1 MNAPNDARQ
10 ERALACHE
18 MLLRLAGKAPDELVT
33 QAREWLAEG
42 RMGEIARA
50 VAFTAVAQR
59 ISMLEDDVMLLDAL
73 LSDDNADATGL
84 SQIEIAEYEFMPP
97 FGFTV
102 TQSGEEA
109 PGSEP
114 GAETDAFAQAV
125 MEAIGAETGAHGLW
139 RVWRRPADG
148 SPWPPP
154 KRVFLVEMDEDAEL
168 PAVTARLQQAVAA
181 AGESEP
187 QVEVFATGEELPVYQ
202 RLARAYGALVWA
214 ATPEPDIEIAAVF
227 DEVDARTGPRF
238 RPDHT
243 RIEDDRERQRIIDYL
258 QAGEA
263 LLVTTARMDDVVD
276 TARRSSVPMN
286 FRTDGTW
293 IWTDSTTYY
302 LEQHH
307 LEPDTGLLAHITA
320 ANFQMPELDGVALH
334 RAMAVLQR
342 PAEEEP
348 VWTFDGSSS
357 APDEE

>member
-1 MNAPNDARQ
+1 M
-10 ERALACHE
+10 ACHD
-18 MLLRLAGKAPDELVT
+18 MLLRLAGKAPDELVA

-42 RMGEIARA
+42 RVGELARA
-50 VAFTAVAQR
+50 VVFTAVAQR
-59 ISMLEDDVMLLDAL
+59 ISLLEDDVVLLDTL
-73 LSDDNADATGL
+73 LEDDNADATGL

-102 TQSGEEA
+102 TQAGDDA
-109 PGSEP
+109 PAGDP
-114 GAETDAFAQAV
+114 AAIDAIDQAAIDAV
-125 MEAIGAETGAHGLW
+125 MAESGVHGLW

-154 KRVFLVEMDEDAEL
+154 KRVFLVEMEADAEL
-168 PAVTARLQQAVAA
+168 PAVTARMQQALSA

-187 QVEVFATGEELPVYQ
+187 QIEAFPTGMELPVYQ

-214 ATPEPDIEIAAVF
+214 ATPDPGIEVAAVF
-227 DEVDARTGPRF
+227 DGVDAQSGPSF
-238 RPDHT
+238 RDDHA
-243 RIEDDRERQRIIDYL
+243 RIEDAAERRRVIEYL
-258 QAGEA
+258 NAGEA

-276 TARRSSVPMN
+276 TSRRASVPMN

-302 LEQHH
+302 LEEHH
-307 LEPDTGLLAHITA
+307 LEPDAGLLAHIRA
-320 ANFQMPELDGVALH
+320 SNFEMPELDGVALH
-334 RAMAVLQR
+334 RAMDVLQR

-357 APDEE
+357 GPDDED